1 MPDPATDD
9 IIPLRILSLL
19 PASNLMSVVRDFSN
33 HSYMRAYISSAYYF
47 ENASYKNSI
56 HPFISSLPL
65 LFVISII
72 RKISWL
78 LKKRKNVETLFFSSS
93 LFRFFFCFSRVNF
106 SQAKTL
112 SSRKNFIIFS
122 STDFYTPSS
131 VTIRLCIYVLR
142 NNKNDPRRNF

>member
-56 HPFISSLPL
+56 HLFISSLPL

-78 LKKRKNVETLFFSSS
+78 LKKECRNVVFFLFSLSFFFVFHALIFRKQKYSRLEKILSSS
-93 LFRFFFCFSRVNF
+93 RL
-106 SQAKTL
+106 L
-112 SSRKNFIIFS
+112 IFILR
-122 STDFYTPSS
+122 
-131 VTIRLCIYVLR
+131 RL
-142 NNKNDPRRNF
+142 

>member
-56 HPFISSLPL
+56 HLFISSLPL

-78 LKKRKNVETLFFSSS
+78 LKKRKNIETLFFSSS
-93 LFRFFFCFSRVNF
+93 LFRFFSFFTR
-106 SQAKTL
+106 
-112 SSRKNFIIFS
+112 
-122 STDFYTPSS
+122 
-131 VTIRLCIYVLR
+131 
-142 NNKNDPRRNF
+142 